1 MTKQQLQELPMLRL
15 CLNHMRQRVTFLEKI
30 RCTQKSPLYAPRRE
44 LLALYKS
51 EADRLQGTLQSA
63 EQAMNALPDELR
75 ELARLRYVD
84 GLTIEQAAEQLYIS
98 TSTVKRMQQKALA
111 LLLV

>member
-30 RCTQKSPLYAPRRE
+30 RCTQKSTLYAPRLE
-44 LLALYKS
+44 LLALYQS
-51 EADRLQGTLQSA
+51 EADRLHAALKAA
-63 EQAMNALPDELR
+63 EQALNVLPDELR

-84 GLTIEQAAEQLYIS
+84 GLTIEQAAEQMYIS

>member
-1 MTKQQLQELPMLRL
+1 MTKQQLQELHMLHL
-15 CLNHMRQRVTFLEKI
+15 CLNHMRQRAAVLEKI
-30 RCTQKSPLYAPRRE
+30 QCTQKSPLYAPRRE

-51 EADRLQGTLQSA
+51 EADRLHGSLQAA
-63 EQAMNALPDELR
+63 EQALNALPDELR

-111 LLLV
+111 LLMV